1 MKQSLRP
8 PQHVRCVNMRLSP
21 CPIVE
26 HKIDHIDRRDT
37 RSHLIQPAAKLGA
50 RPKLSVLDLLR
61 GR

>member
-1 MKQSLRP
+1 
-8 PQHVRCVNMRLSP
+8 MRLSL
-21 CPIVE
+21 CLILE
-26 HKIDHIDRRDT
+26 HTIDHIDRRDT